1 MSDPRPFARSS
12 ISSVGAEV
20 VLAALPALSRRGGRS
35 SIRVFTE
42 EEARAELAAANRAE
56 ARLVAMGGRSL
67 PWSAPAT
74 ARRSDRNSRPACKS
88 SYNATRRV
96 QWKLTL
102 LVQDTIFAVLRGQDA
117 AITSLGAGRP

>member
-12 ISSVGAEV
+12 ISSVGAEA

-42 EEARAELAAANRAE
+42 EEARAELAAPNRAG

-74 ARRSDRNSRPACKS
+74 ARRSDRNSRQLANELGLEGFVTAS
-88 SYNATRRV
+88 GFARGI
-96 QWKLTL
+96 
-102 LVQDTIFAVLRGQDA
+102 DTAAHLAALERGTIA
-117 AITSLGAGRP
+117 